1 MTIEEYEVRL
11 RAEMTVSHKA
21 EEDIGRFDEGTAK
34 YYKGQRDAFKIA
46 LDLLKK
52 LDHDV
57 TLKEVKEFCKKQLDD
72 CEDDEDPCEYCP
84 MAMECSDSDD
94 CRWMEC
100 GEIADFLPRDW
111 NIDEIQKRMK
121 EVKHETQKAQ

>member
-11 RAEMTVSHKA
+11 QAEMAVSHKA
-21 EEDIGRFDEGTAK
+21 VEDIGKFDEGTAK
-34 YYKGQRDAFKIA
+34 YYKGQTDAFKII
-46 LDLLKK
+46 LDYLKK
-52 LDHDV
+52 VDHEV
-57 TLKEVKEFCKKQLDD
+57 TLREVKDFCQKKLDD
-72 CEDDEDPCEYCP
+72 CEGDEDPCEYCS

-111 NIDEIQKRMK
+111 NIAEIQRCMK
-121 EVKHETQKAQ
+121 EARND